1 MARKKKEQDPKEA
14 QLKEVFDSLVAGKT
28 PEEIFGK
35 GGLMSQ
41 LRKRLAERALEG
53 EMVAHLGY
61 AKHAGE
67 GRNRGNSR
75 NGKGSKRVET
85 ESGALEIEVPRDREG
100 TFEPQ
105 LIRKRQRRLSD
116 FDEKVLSLYARGMPT
131 REIVEHLE
139 ELYGT
144 DVSPTLISAV
154 TDAVL
159 DDVKAWQSRPLEPL
173 YPIVYLDAL
182 HIKLKQS
189 GHVQTC
195 AVYIALG
202 INLEGHKE
210 VLGLWVGEAEG
221 SKFWLSVLTELKS
234 RGLEDIL
241 IAAMDGLKGFPEAM
255 AAVYPRAE
263 IQLCIVHM
271 VRNSLKYVSWKH
283 RKAVAAGLRTIYTAS
298 TLEEAERALEQ
309 FAVAWADVGPW
320 IAKLWRS
327 NWAHLT
333 SFFNYP
339 PAIRKVI
346 YTTNAIES
354 IQSQLRKVTRH
365 RGAFPTVDSVRKVL
379 YLALMKAKER
389 WTMPIHDWPTALYH
403 LSVAFPGRVS
413 L

>member
-1 MARKKKEQDPKEA
+1 MARKKKEQDPNEA
-14 QLKEVFDSLVAGKT
+14 QLKQLVNSLVAGKT
-28 PEEIFGK
+28 LEEIFGK

-41 LRKRLAERALEG
+41 LRKRLAESALEG

-61 AKHAGE
+61 AKHAVE

-75 NGKGSKRVET
+75 NGKGSKQVET
-85 ESGALEIEVPRDREG
+85 ESGALEIEVPRDRDG

-105 LIRKRQRRLSD
+105 LIRKRQRRLRD
-116 FDEKVLSLYARGMPT
+116 FDEKVLSLYARGLPT

-144 DVSPTLISAV
+144 DVSPTLITAV

-159 DDVKAWQSRPLEPL
+159 EDVRAWQARPLDPL

-202 INLEGHKE
+202 INRDGQKE

-221 SKFWLSVLTELKS
+221 AKFWLSILTELKS

-241 IAAMDGLKGFPEAM
+241 IAALDGLKGFPEAM
-255 AAVYPRAE
+255 AAVYPRTE

-283 RKAVAAGLRTIYTAS
+283 RKNVARDLRTIYTAR
-298 TLEEAERALEQ
+298 TLAEAEGAREK
-309 FAVAWADVGPW
+309 FAATWDEICPL
-320 IAKLWRS
+320 ISKLWRS
-327 NWAHLT
+327 NWTHLT
-333 SFFNYP
+333 GFFNYP

-354 IQSQLRKVTRH
+354 IQAQLRKVTRH
-365 RGAFPTVDSVRKVL
+365 RGAFPTVDSVQKVL
-379 YLALMKAKER
+379 YLALRKAKER
-389 WTMPIHDWPTALYH
+389 WTMPIQEWPPALYH
-403 LSVAFPGRVS
+403 LSLVFPGRVP

>member
-14 QLKEVFDSLVAGKT
+14 QLKELFDTLVAGKS
-28 PEEIFGK
+28 PEELFGA

-41 LRKRLAERALEG
+41 LRKRLAESALEG

-61 AKHAGE
+61 AKHAAE
-67 GRNRGNSR
+67 GRNLGNSR

-85 ESGALEIEVPRDREG
+85 ESGALEIEVPRDRDG
-100 TFEPQ
+100 TFNPQ

-116 FDEKVLSLYARGMPT
+116 FDVKVLSLYARGMPT
-131 REIVEHLE
+131 REIVAHLE

-144 DVSPTLISAV
+144 EVSPQLISAV

-159 DDVKAWQSRPLEPL
+159 EDVKAWQARPLDPL

-189 GHVQTC
+189 GHVQTS

-202 INLEGHKE
+202 INMEGHKE

-221 SKFWLSVLTELKS
+221 AKFWLSILTELKS
-234 RGLEDIL
+234 RGLDDIL

-255 AAVYPRAE
+255 AAVYPRTE

-283 RKAVAAGLRTIYTAS
+283 RKDVACDLRTVYTAT
-298 TLEEAERALEQ
+298 TLEEAESALQ
-309 FAVAWADVGPW
+309 DFAATWDPVCPL
-320 IAKLWRS
+320 ISKLWRA
-327 NWAHLT
+327 NWPHLT
-333 SFFNYP
+333 GFFNYP

-354 IQSQLRKVTRH
+354 IQAQLRKVTRH
-365 RGAFPTVDSVRKVL
+365 RGAFPTADSVRKVL

-389 WTMPIHDWPTALYH
+389 WTMPLFDWPNALYH
-403 LSVAFPGRVS
+403 LSIAFPGRVA

>member
-1 MARKKKEQDPKEA
+1 LDK
-14 QLKEVFDSLVAGKT
+14 LVAGKT

-35 GGLMSQ
+35 GGVMSQ
-41 LRKRLAERALEG
+41 LRKRLAESALGG

-61 AKHAGE
+61 TKHALE

-85 ESGALEIEVPRDREG
+85 ESGALDIEVPRDRDG

-105 LIRKRQRRLSD
+105 LIRKRQRRLGD

-144 DVSPTLISAV
+144 DVSPTLITAV

-159 DDVKAWQSRPLEPL
+159 EDVKAWQSRPLDPL

-195 AVYIALG
+195 AVYVALG
-202 INLEGHKE
+202 INMEGHKE

-221 SKFWLSVLTELKS
+221 AKFWLSILTELKS

-255 AAVYPRAE
+255 AAVYPRTE

-271 VRNSLKYVSWKH
+271 VRNALKYVSWKH
-283 RKAVAAGLRTIYTAS
+283 RKAVARDLRRIYTAT
-298 TLEEAERALEQ
+298 TLDQAESALEQ
-309 FAVAWADVGPW
+309 FAATWDEVCPL
-320 IAKLWRS
+320 ISKLWRA
-327 NWAHLT
+327 NWTHLT
-333 SFFNYP
+333 GFFNYP

-354 IQSQLRKVTRH
+354 IQAQLRKVTRH
-365 RGAFPTVDSVRKVL
+365 RGAFPTTESVQKVL
-379 YLALMKAKER
+379 YLALTKAKKR
-389 WTMPIHDWPTALYH
+389 WTMPIRDWPTALYH
-403 LSVAFPGRVS
+403 LSVAFPGRVA

>member
-1 MARKKKEQDPKEA
+1 MARKRKEQDPKEA
-14 QLKEVFDSLVAGKT
+14 RLKELVDSLVAGKT

-35 GGLMSQ
+35 GGLMSE
-41 LRKRLAERALEG
+41 LRKRLAESALEG

-61 AKHAGE
+61 EKHAVE

-85 ESGALEIEVPRDREG
+85 ENGTLAIEVPRDREG

-144 DVSPTLISAV
+144 DVSPALISAV

-159 DDVKAWQSRPLEPL
+159 EDVKAWQARPLDPL
-173 YPIVYLDAL
+173 YPVVYLDAL

-202 INLEGHKE
+202 INMEGHKE

-221 SKFWLSVLTELKS
+221 AKFWLSVLTELKS

-241 IAAMDGLKGFPEAM
+241 IAAMDGLKGFPDAM
-255 AAVYPRAE
+255 AAVYPRTE
-263 IQLCIVHM
+263 IQLCVVHM
-271 VRNSLKYVSWKH
+271 VRNSLKYVSWRH
-283 RKAVAAGLRTIYTAS
+283 RKRVAHDLRTIYTAM
-298 TLEEAERALEQ
+298 TRDEAESALER
-309 FAVAWADVGPW
+309 FAEAWDDVCPL
-320 IAKLWRS
+320 ISRLWRS
-327 NWAHLT
+327 NWTHLT
-333 SFFNYP
+333 GFFNYP
-339 PAIRKVI
+339 PSIRKAI

-354 IQSQLRKVTRH
+354 IQAQLRKVTRH

-389 WTMPIHDWPTALYH
+389 WTMSIIDWPAALYH
-403 LSVAFPGRVS
+403 LSIAFPGRIT

>member
-1 MARKKKEQDPKEA
+1 
-14 QLKEVFDSLVAGKT
+14 
-28 PEEIFGK
+28 
-35 GGLMSQ
+35 
-41 LRKRLAERALEG
+41 
-53 EMVAHLGY
+53 MVAHLGY
-61 AKHAGE
+61 AKHAAE

-75 NGKGSKRVET
+75 NGKGNKRVET

-100 TFEPQ
+100 TFEPH

-116 FDEKVLSLYARGMPT
+116 FDEKMLSLYARGMPT

-159 DDVKAWQSRPLEPL
+159 DDVKAWQARPLDPL

-195 AVYIALG
+195 AVYLALG
-202 INLEGHKE
+202 INMEGHKE

-221 SKFWLSVLTELKS
+221 AKFWLSILTELKS
-234 RGLEDIL
+234 RGLEDIP

-255 AAVYPRAE
+255 AAVYPRTE

-283 RKAVAAGLRTIYTAS
+283 
-298 TLEEAERALEQ
+298 
-309 FAVAWADVGPW
+309 
-320 IAKLWRS
+320 
-327 NWAHLT
+327 
-333 SFFNYP
+333 
-339 PAIRKVI
+339 
-346 YTTNAIES
+346 
-354 IQSQLRKVTRH
+354 
-365 RGAFPTVDSVRKVL
+365 
-379 YLALMKAKER
+379 
-389 WTMPIHDWPTALYH
+389 
-403 LSVAFPGRVS
+403 
-413 L
+413 

>member
-1 MARKKKEQDPKEA
+1 
-14 QLKEVFDSLVAGKT
+14 
-28 PEEIFGK
+28 
-35 GGLMSQ
+35 
-41 LRKRLAERALEG
+41 
-53 EMVAHLGY
+53 
-61 AKHAGE
+61 
-67 GRNRGNSR
+67 
-75 NGKGSKRVET
+75 
-85 ESGALEIEVPRDREG
+85 
-100 TFEPQ
+100 
-105 LIRKRQRRLSD
+105 
-116 FDEKVLSLYARGMPT
+116 MPT

-144 DVSPTLISAV
+144 EVSPQLISAV

-159 DDVKAWQSRPLEPL
+159 EDVKAWQARPLDPL

-195 AVYIALG
+195 AVYVALG

-221 SKFWLSVLTELKS
+221 AKFWLSILTELKS

-241 IAAMDGLKGFPEAM
+241 IAAMDGLKGFPDAV
-255 AAVYPRAE
+255 AAVYPRTE

-283 RKAVAAGLRTIYTAS
+283 RKGVARDLRPIYTAA
-298 TLEEAERALEQ
+298 TLEAAESALEK
-309 FAVAWADVGPW
+309 FAATWDEVCPL
-320 IAKLWRS
+320 ISKLWRA
-327 NWAHLT
+327 NWTHLT
-333 SFFNYP
+333 SYFNYS

-354 IQSQLRKVTRH
+354 IQAQLRKVTRH
-365 RGAFPTVDSVRKVL
+365 RGAFPTADSVRKVL

-389 WTMPIHDWPTALYH
+389 WTMPIVEWQAALYQ
-403 LSVAFPGRVS
+403 LSLAFPGRVA

>member
-1 MARKKKEQDPKEA
+1 MVRKKKEQDPNEA
-14 QLKEVFDSLVAGKT
+14 QLKQLIDSLVAGKT

-41 LRKRLAERALEG
+41 LRKRLAESALEG

-61 AKHAGE
+61 AKHAVE

-85 ESGALEIEVPRDREG
+85 ESGALELEVPRDREG
-100 TFEPQ
+100 SFEPH

-116 FDEKVLSLYARGMPT
+116 FDEKVLSLYARGLPT

-144 DVSPTLISAV
+144 DVSPTLITAV

-159 DDVKAWQSRPLEPL
+159 EDVRAWQARPLDPL

-182 HIKLKQS
+182 HLKLKQS

-195 AVYIALG
+195 AVYVALG
-202 INLEGHKE
+202 INREGHKE

-221 SKFWLSVLTELKS
+221 AKFWLSILSELKN

-241 IAAMDGLKGFPEAM
+241 IAVMDGLKGFPEAM
-255 AAVYPRAE
+255 AAVYPRTE

-283 RKAVAAGLRTIYTAS
+283 RKDMARDLRAIYTAP
-298 TLEEAERALEQ
+298 TVDEAERALER
-309 FAVAWADVGPW
+309 FAATWDGVCLH
-320 IAKLWRS
+320 ISKLWRS
-327 NWAHLT
+327 NWTHLT
-333 SFFNYP
+333 GFFNYP

-354 IQSQLRKVTRH
+354 IQAQLRKVTRQ
-365 RGAFPTVDSVRKVL
+365 RGAFPTVDSVQKVL

-389 WTMPIHDWPTALYH
+389 WTMPIKEWPPALYH
-403 LSVAFPGRVS
+403 LSIVFPGRVD

>member
-1 MARKKKEQDPKEA
+1 MARKRKEQDPKEA
-14 QLKEVFDSLVAGKT
+14 RLKELVDSLVAGKT

-35 GGLMSQ
+35 RGLMSQ
-41 LRKRLAERALEG
+41 LRKRLAESALEG

-61 AKHAGE
+61 EKHAVE
-67 GRNRGNSR
+67 GRNRRNSR

-85 ESGALEIEVPRDREG
+85 ENGTLAIDVPRDRDG

-144 DVSPTLISAV
+144 EVSATLISAV

-159 DDVKAWQSRPLEPL
+159 EDVKAWQARPLDPL

-182 HIKLKQS
+182 HLKLKQS

-202 INLEGHKE
+202 INMEGHKE

-221 SKFWLSVLTELKS
+221 AKFWLSVLTELKS
-234 RGLEDIL
+234 RGLDDIL
-241 IAAMDGLKGFPEAM
+241 IAAMDGLKGFPDAM
-255 AAVYPRAE
+255 VAVYPRTE
-263 IQLCIVHM
+263 IQLCLVHM

-283 RKAVAAGLRTIYTAS
+283 RQGVARGLRAIYTAP
-298 TLEEAERALEQ
+298 TLEEAESALER
-309 FAVAWADVGPW
+309 FAATWDEICPL
-320 IAKLWRS
+320 ITKLWRA
-327 NWAHLT
+327 NWTHLT
-333 SFFNYP
+333 GFFNYP

-354 IQSQLRKVTRH
+354 IQAQLRKVTRH
-365 RGAFPTVDSVRKVL
+365 RGAFPTADSVRKVL

-389 WTMPIHDWPTALYH
+389 WTMPIFDWPAALYH
-403 LSVAFPGRVS
+403 LSLAFPGRVV

>member
-14 QLKEVFDSLVAGKT
+14 QLKELLDSLVTGKT

-41 LRKRLAERALEG
+41 LRKRLAESALEG
-53 EMVAHLGY
+53 EMIAHLGY
-61 AKHAGE
+61 AKHAVE

-75 NGKGSKRVET
+75 NGKGTKRVET
-85 ESGALEIEVPRDREG
+85 ESGALEIEVPRDRDS
-100 TFEPQ
+100 TFEPH

-116 FDEKVLSLYARGMPT
+116 FDEKVLSLYARGLPT
-131 REIVEHLE
+131 REIAEHLE

-144 DVSPTLISAV
+144 EVSPTLISAV

-159 DDVKAWQSRPLEPL
+159 DDVRAWQSRPLDPL

-221 SKFWLSVLTELKS
+221 AKFWLSILTELKS
-234 RGLEDIL
+234 RGLDDIL
-241 IAAMDGLKGFPEAM
+241 IAAMDGLKGFPEAV
-255 AAVYPRAE
+255 AAVYPRTE

-283 RKAVAAGLRTIYTAS
+283 RKKVARDLRPIYTAS
-298 TLEEAERALEQ
+298 TLEQAEQALQQ
-309 FAVAWADVGPW
+309 FAATWDAVCPL
-320 IAKLWRS
+320 ISKLWRA
-327 NWAHLT
+327 NWTHLT
-333 SFFNYP
+333 GFFNYP

-354 IQSQLRKVTRH
+354 IQAQLRKVTRQ

-389 WTMPIHDWPTALYH
+389 WTMSIIDWPTALYH
-403 LSVAFPGRVS
+403 LSLAFPGRVT